1 MAENP
6 GNGLPDED
14 QSPESS
20 HRMAAEGMPFPW
32 RWNGGMISMNLKGIW
47 GMSDYSLFLAY
58 PVITHTHYM

>member
-32 RWNGGMISMNLKGIW
+32 WWNGGMISMNLKNIW
-47 GMSDYSLFLAY
+47 GMSVYWSGGF
-58 PVITHTHYM
+58 YMGNPSQEN